1 MPFLAAVDD
10 PGWDAALLAEGE
22 QAAAVDE
29 VEWLPA
35 SKLVTVRAVTGRG
48 DHDSFGCAFVLH
60 RPPQVSYV
68 GWLNGAGVQLG
79 LNDELAAGDGVRVIG
94 DAVDAAVAGRAVQLG
109 VETHLGEQVLDE
121 IPQTPWG

>member
-1 MPFLAAVDD
+1 MPHSCTMSSSNWGNSVHTSDIGSCDPTPLVSAVGVAGSHPVGLLPFLAAVDD

-48 DHDSFGCAFVLH
+48 DHDSFGCALVLH
-60 RPPQVSYV
+60 CPPQVSYV
-68 GWLNGAGVQLG
+68 
-79 LNDELAAGDGVRVIG
+79 
-94 DAVDAAVAGRAVQLG
+94 
-109 VETHLGEQVLDE
+109 
-121 IPQTPWG
+121 